1 MHIFNWFIII
11 VMPGGWLIFGVYKLY
26 TMFIRKSS
34 YDTREI
40 NYLLSNAVMYKK
52 GRKHRPYVGSFI
64 SLTDDIASVKVDE
77 NGLSREFYV

>member
-1 MHIFNWFIII
+1 MSLANWFIVV
-11 VMPGGWLIFGVYKLY
+11 VMPGGWAIIGAYKLY

-34 YDTREI
+34 YDTKEI
-40 NYLLSNAVMYKK
+40 NYLLSDVVMYKK

-64 SLTDDIASVKVDE
+64 NLTDDVASVKVDE